1 MISYLP
7 PFAEETQLM
16 NTIDTRNI
24 DGEDTLT
31 VVLEEPW
38 EYLSERYCIVENQ
51 KKYCW
56 HQTKSLDFAANRL
69 PNLLNKPLNLS

>member
-1 MISYLP
+1 
-7 PFAEETQLM
+7 M

-69 PNLLNKPLNLS
+69 PYLLNKPLNLS